1 MPIKSKYMNTL
12 TDENFTEETAKGRT
26 LVDFY
31 AEWCGP
37 CRMLHP
43 ILEELSQE
51 MEGKVK
57 FGKIDIDQSEKVT
70 VQYQITSV
78 PTLILF
84 ENGQEIGR
92 IIGASDKAS
101 IKNLIEK

>member
-1 MPIKSKYMNTL
+1 MNTL